1 MAREFEYS
9 KHSNKSDDSKDGQ
22 RHGLIAVPLLWW
34 SSMDSVVY
42 VLLFCQDSGQRYEIR
57 NDGHNVDDV
66 HHIFKKVSLVWTTY
80 DAYDDLESKPHYAN
94 CFDEKKW
101 VCKVGH
107 FILLDSRQI
116 VSAVEKFI
124 VSELRQRFKAKYDDR
139 KENDHY

>member
-1 MAREFEYS
+1 
-9 KHSNKSDDSKDGQ
+9 
-22 RHGLIAVPLLWW
+22 
-34 SSMDSVVY
+34 MDSVVY

-139 KENDHY
+139 KENDHYWDDGYNTGSLRTFRVLEKQPHFPFPLDFR